1 VTLIA
6 PSAVCTAPS
15 YSSFGLHVRS
25 EIPLP
30 VPTTSTDLP
39 PAWTIAR
46 AASWQRQPGP
56 RGELMSET
64 TCDLPCCGGAVISR
78 AYRHPGYAW
87 IWSRDSGVY
96 EIDLDARQV
105 TVFADPGAEDRT
117 IALVLLGQIS
127 IFLLH
132 QLGYP
137 SLHASALLVD
147 GGAVAF
153 LGPPGTGKSTMAS
166 SFLRHGYTLLSDD
179 VLPLEVSGDEVLGR
193 PGAPV
198 MKVWSGT
205 ATHTL
210 GIDEGLPDLTPT
222 VSKKLLR
229 IEDRYAFAATPARLR
244 ALYLLRRFSP
254 EQAGTEAVTI
264 RGLGQSQA
272 FPALLS
278 QSPRCELLY
287 PHEAARL
294 LPLYARLLARTP
306 VRVLEVPNGFDYQER
321 VRRAILADLGVE
333 R

>member
-1 VTLIA
+1 MTLIA
-6 PSAVCTAPS
+6 PSAADVAQS
-15 YSSFGLHVRS
+15 YSTFGLHVRS

-30 VPTTSTDLP
+30 VATISTQLT
-39 PAWTIAR
+39 PAWTIVR
-46 AASWQRQPGP
+46 AAMWQRRPEP
-56 RGELMSET
+56 RGELVSET
-64 TCDLPCCGGAVISR
+64 PCNLPCCGGAVISR
-78 AYRHPGYAW
+78 AYRRPGYAW

-96 EIDLDARQV
+96 DIDLDTRRV
-105 TVFADPGAEDRT
+105 TVFADPGAEDRA

-137 SLHASALLVD
+137 SLHASAVLVD

-153 LGPPGTGKSTMAS
+153 LGPAGTGKSTMAS

-179 VLPLEVSGDEVLGR
+179 VLPLEMCGDEVRAR

-198 MKVWSGT
+198 MKVWSAT

-210 GIDEGLPDLTPT
+210 GIDEELPDLTPS

-229 IEDRYAFAATPARLR
+229 IEERFAFSETSAPVR

-254 EQAGTEAVTI
+254 EQAGTEAVSI
-264 RGLGQSQA
+264 RRLGQSQA

-278 QSPRCELLY
+278 QSPRCEMLY
-287 PHEAARL
+287 PREAARL
-294 LPLYARLLARTP
+294 LPFYARLLVTTP
-306 VRVLEVPNGFDYQER
+306 VRVLAVPDGFDYQEQ
-321 VRRAILADLGVE
+321 VRRAVLVDLEVE

>member
-1 VTLIA
+1 MTL
-6 PSAVCTAPS
+6 TAPS
-15 YSSFGLHVRS
+15 PASTAQSYSTFGLHVRS

-30 VPTTSTDLP
+30 VATMSTELT
-39 PAWTIAR
+39 PAWTFVR
-46 AASWQRQPGP
+46 AAMWQRRPEP

-64 TCDLPCCGGAVISR
+64 ACDLPCCGGAVISC
-78 AYRHPGYAW
+78 AYRRPGYAW

-96 EIDLDARQV
+96 EIDLDARRV

-137 SLHASALLVD
+137 SLHASAVLVD

-179 VLPLEVSGDEVLGR
+179 VLPLEVIGDEVRGR

-210 GIDEGLPDLTPT
+210 GIEEQLPDLTPT

-229 IEDRYAFAATPARLR
+229 IEERFAFSETSAPLR
-244 ALYLLRRFSP
+244 ALYLLGRFSP
-254 EQAGTEAVTI
+254 EQVGTAAVTI
-264 RGLGQSQA
+264 RRLGQSQA

-278 QSPRCELLY
+278 QSPRCEMLY
-287 PHEAARL
+287 PREAARL

-306 VRVLEVPNGFDYQER
+306 VRVLQVPHGFDYQEQ
-321 VRRAILADLGVE
+321 VRRAILADLEVE
-333 R
+333 P